1 MGLWDKF
8 VVPPLIS
15 CACATKPIMKQ
26 REKVV
31 PKAKGRVLEIGCGSG
46 TNFDFYDPLQIERL
60 YALEPSEGMM
70 KRAKAAAEDLPWA
83 DRIEFLEMGAEN
95 LPLDDASIDTAVITF
110 VLCTIPDWSSA
121 LAEVRRVLKQG
132 GKVLFSE
139 HGLSPDQGI
148 AKWQKR
154 VERFWKPL
162 AGGCRLT
169 RDAQAMLHD
178 SGFVLEDV
186 ETMYLPSTPKIAGYV
201 TWGTARAA

>member
-95 LPLDDASIDTAVITF
+95 LPLDDASIDTAVIPF

-121 LAEVRRVLKQG
+121 LAEVRRV
-132 GKVLFSE
+132 
-139 HGLSPDQGI
+139 
-148 AKWQKR
+148 
-154 VERFWKPL
+154 ERDGTF
-162 AGGCRLT
+162 GVRFT
-169 RDAQAMLHD
+169 E
-178 SGFVLEDV
+178 LEW
-186 ETMYLPSTPKIAGYV
+186 E
-201 TWGTARAA
+201 ARAALFVELAGVPPRVPRARILPDYAASVRRIAASSRARL